1 MANSQQYGVLELAH
15 TVMDLFDAA
24 LKPSS
29 RRTYKTGQRAYTRF
43 LETLQDGIR
52 FPFRPLALRHTEL
65 NLAFYIAFLLLE
77 PTVRKATTIL
87 NYETHVKSWFRS
99 EGCPE

>member
-1 MANSQQYGVLELAH
+1 MKFGQQCRVLELAH

-29 RRTYKTGQRAYTRF
+29 RRTYKTGQRAYSCF
-43 LETLQDGIR
+43 LGTLHDGIR
-52 FPFRPLALRHTEL
+52 FPFKPLSLRHTEL

-77 PTVRKATTIL
+77 PNVRKALTIL
-87 NYETHVKSWFRS
+87 CYDIHVKSWFRS

>member
-1 MANSQQYGVLELAH
+1 MKFGHQYRVVELAH

-29 RRTYKTGQRAYTRF
+29 RRTYKTGQRAYSRF
-43 LETLQDGIR
+43 LEALQDGIH

-77 PTVRKATTIL
+77 PTVRKAWSIL